1 MVVGF
6 EMRILPSNSSA
17 YEGRPWALERALRR
31 GMFVLRRGMFVL
43 WLGLFVLRLVGI
55 AFFCMDVVFPIMAL
69 EVVPSTFSSVM
80 IDWCAAA
87 ASSRVYFRWL
97 AMPSMSTYLLS
108 SKDSHRR

>member
-1 MVVGF
+1 
-6 EMRILPSNSSA
+6 MRILPSNSSA
-17 YEGRPWALERALRR
+17 YEGRPWALERA
-31 GMFVLRRGMFVL
+31 LRRGMFVL

-108 SKDSHRR
+108 SKDSHRM